1 MWACSGLG
9 RLSEYVLLVICI
21 YLRFWQYGEWV
32 DVVVDDFL
40 PSTDGKLAYNH
51 SNSNNEFWSALM
63 EKAYAKLHGS
73 YQALKVRQRKSESVA
88 ILKPLALILLSL
100 NIF

>member
-1 MWACSGLG
+1 M
-9 RLSEYVLLVICI
+9 LLVIYI

-40 PSTDGKLAYNH
+40 PSTDGKLTYNH

-73 YQALKVRQRKSESVA
+73 YQALKVRKRPPKGVA
-88 ILKPLALILLSL
+88 DLKPPTLQFTFSEYFPGRFNL
-100 NIF
+100 

>member
-73 YQALKVRQRKSESVA
+73 YQALKVR
-88 ILKPLALILLSL
+88 KPPALIFILLSL